1 MQPKSRPPP
10 SFIFRL
16 HLGESAVLRRHNGP
30 ILSGKWSRH
39 HVSIKITNLLT
50 TVTVDQNFA
59 KTRRINYSCKV
70 SHYITLT
77 VDCRLHSAPVVSNE
91 WMGSSS
97 SPSPSLQQ
105 SYMEK
110 FRGAAAG
117 GAEEDGDL
125 RTKTN
130 NGNWQL
136 QKIYWKKTIKN
147 YENYWIVI
155 VLILLFSFPSK

>member
-39 HVSIKITNLLT
+39 HVSMKIINLLT
-50 TVTVDQNFA
+50 SVTVDQNFA

-97 SPSPSLQQ
+97 HPLQV
-105 SYMEK
+105 SSK
-110 FRGAAAG
+110 VTWRSS
-117 GAEEDGDL
+117 AEQRLEERR
-125 RTKTN
+125 RTGTCEQRLTMVIDNYRKYIERKLSRTM
-130 NGNWQL
+130 
-136 QKIYWKKTIKN
+136 KTIG
-147 YENYWIVI
+147 
-155 VLILLFSFPSK
+155 L